1 MKKHHRLYGI
11 PRMLWMSHAP
21 EDGTGSQ
28 MLFKWRGYEEKG
40 QGTVGR
46 SVLTS

>member
-1 MKKHHRLYGI
+1 
-11 PRMLWMSHAP
+11 MSHAP
-21 EDGTGSQ
+21 EDGKDSE
-28 MLFKWRGYEEKG
+28 MLFRWRGYEEKG